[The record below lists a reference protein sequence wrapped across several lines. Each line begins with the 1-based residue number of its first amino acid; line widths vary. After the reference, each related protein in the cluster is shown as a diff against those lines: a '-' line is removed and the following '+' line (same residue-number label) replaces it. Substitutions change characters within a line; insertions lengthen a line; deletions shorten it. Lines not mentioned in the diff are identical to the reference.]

1 MKQQT
6 KSILSFF
13 WYITSYIWYYIAI
26 IAIVAIFT
34 GCNVQKQSAL
44 SVNENHTDITEIKRL
59 QSIIAERDVT
69 IKEQAETNIELK
81 EKIKILENAKIN
93 KTETDYDEKGNVKKK
108 IETNID
114 YSKTTET
121 EREKSLQNKI
131 NTQAKIIENLQSEKA
146 ETESRYEKKITELEQ
161 VIKSKTETKSL
172 WWLWLVAGVILG
184 VVGTVGVQK
193 LLKKYKFSIF
203 KK

>member
-26 IAIVAIFT
+26 IAIVAIFA

-44 SVNENHTDITEIKRL
+44 SVNEHQTDSIEIKRL
-59 QSIIAERDVT
+59 HSVIAELNVT

-93 KTETDYDEKGNVKKK
+93 KTETDYCKLFV
-108 IETNID
+108 
-114 YSKTTET
+114 SKYD
-121 EREKSLQNKI
+121 L
-131 NTQAKIIENLQSEKA
+131 
-146 ETESRYEKKITELEQ
+146 YC
-161 VIKSKTETKSL
+161 
-172 WWLWLVAGVILG
+172 
-184 VVGTVGVQK
+184 
-193 LLKKYKFSIF
+193 
-203 KK
+203 